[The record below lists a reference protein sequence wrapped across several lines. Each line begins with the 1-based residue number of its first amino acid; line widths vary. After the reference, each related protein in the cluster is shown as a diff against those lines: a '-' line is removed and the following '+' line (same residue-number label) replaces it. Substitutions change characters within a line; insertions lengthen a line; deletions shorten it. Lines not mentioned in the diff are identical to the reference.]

1 MKFHDSTCPP
11 LRRSQLAADLDI
23 TRGKREE
30 YRRHYCLLWSC
41 SSAVRSG
48 ETCPHDLGLGQ
59 MRVRVDCQLFV
70 CRRHAQLQILSD
82 HGKLAAPETLRYLA
96 RLRVAIPFCH
106 RLANAL
112 KLR

>member
-1 MKFHDSTCPP
+1 
-11 LRRSQLAADLDI
+11 
-23 TRGKREE
+23 
-30 YRRHYCLLWSC
+30 
-41 SSAVRSG
+41 
-48 ETCPHDLGLGQ
+48 

-82 HGKLAAPETLRYLA
+82 HGKLAAAETLRYLA
-96 RLRVAIPFCH
+96 RLRVALAFSH